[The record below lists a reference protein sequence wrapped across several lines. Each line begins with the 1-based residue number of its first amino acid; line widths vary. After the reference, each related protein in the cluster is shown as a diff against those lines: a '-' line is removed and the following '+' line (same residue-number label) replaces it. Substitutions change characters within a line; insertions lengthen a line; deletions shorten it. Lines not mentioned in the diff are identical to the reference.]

1 MQDTS
6 VHNVYSVPAPWASKI
21 YNCMKIFSRLFMART
36 SSSKKTLRI
45 LAIFLLG
52 KCGIRHI

>member
-1 MQDTS
+1 MVATIFFD
-6 VHNVYSVPAPWASKI
+6 K
-21 YNCMKIFSRLFMART
+21 CMLITTTEDNIGT

-52 KCGIRHI
+52 KCWVLHIYLKNT